1 MFYLDPPYWQTEGYG
16 VEFPWEQY
24 ERLASMVRTL
34 QGKAVI
40 SINDHP
46 ISGASSPAWIWC
58 RCSVATPS
66 AALEIGS
73 ACLAS

>member
-46 ISGASSPAWIWC
+46 DIRRVFACLDLVPLQLGYTIGS
-58 RCSVATPS
+58 
-66 AALEIGS
+66 LEIGS